1 MIAERATSE
10 VALKIIQA
18 PLNLGVAFWSSPF
31 LADVKSR
38 DVPDSWLLF
47 GRVKIMVGD
56 AADVPFETFHGFV
69 VIVGGSWPCGTEL
82 ETHAQEGL
90 SSGGN

>member
-1 MIAERATSE
+1 M
-10 VALKIIQA
+10 
-18 PLNLGVAFWSSPF
+18 
-31 LADVKSR
+31 ADVKSR

-56 AADVPFETFHGFV
+56 AADVPFEPFHGFV
-69 VIVGGSWPCGTEL
+69 VIVGGSWPCGTEF

-90 SSGGN
+90 SSGGNRCFLQRLWKDLLEGRPTKSTGDIRR

>member
-1 MIAERATSE
+1 M
-10 VALKIIQA
+10 
-18 PLNLGVAFWSSPF
+18 
-31 LADVKSR
+31 ADVKSR

-56 AADVPFETFHGFV
+56 AADVPSETFHGFV
-69 VIVGGSWPCGTEL
+69 VIVGGSWPCGTEF

-90 SSGGN
+90 SSVGNRCFFAKVVERSVGRASNKINGRHSTVIIL